1 MALISNIV
9 TCEVNK
15 QFTTLQIALSVL
27 LHDKT
32 DINEFNKFL
41 VCCNHDEYIRFKGSV
56 AKAASDSKAL
66 QGLKDSSKGGELIQA
81 VADNFDTDTIHCLAL
96 LLSQANSSRPEDASQ
111 SQTTIRRI
119 KKEELKEP
127 LHDAVEIR

>member
-1 MALISNIV
+1 MALISYIV

-15 QFTTLQIALSVL
+15 QFTTLQITLSVL
-27 LHDKT
+27 LRDKT

-56 AKAASDSKAL
+56 TSDSKAL

-81 VADNFDTDTIHCLAL
+81 VADNFDTDTTGTYHTDI
-96 LLSQANSSRPEDASQ
+96 SK
-111 SQTTIRRI
+111 I
-119 KKEELKEP
+119 K
-127 LHDAVEIR
+127 